1 MIFSLVLGTR
11 IWADFVLPVNVVTS
25 ALHEIV
31 YSCTRISKKKLTS
44 YLQERL
50 PLLSPKSC
58 SLGIG
63 QEIVVNLH
71 EHLSEKFQL
80 KVLCDG

>member
-1 MIFSLVLGTR
+1 MKLFIPAQGF
-11 IWADFVLPVNVVTS
+11 I
-25 ALHEIV
+25 
-31 YSCTRISKKKLTS
+31 KKKNKINS

>member
-1 MIFSLVLGTR
+1 MKLFI
-11 IWADFVLPVNVVTS
+11 S
-25 ALHEIV
+25 ALGFLKKK
-31 YSCTRISKKKLTS
+31 KKKLTS

-50 PLLSPKSC
+50 PLLSPKSW

-63 QEIVVNLH
+63 QGIVLNLH
-71 EHLSEKFQL
+71 KHLNEKFQL